1 MHFRAAEA
9 SCVFI
14 FVPDSP
20 AYRLEPG
27 LLAREPRAAA
37 SWPAVRLFATAAAA
51 RESRLSSVA
60 PPLIVVDMRRAE
72 DDLTII
78 IYFIIIPLLPLPRRA
93 ISPRAAAV
101 AAAAAAVEVDIIGRA
116 TTITANSNNTIR
128 CRPAYL
134 I

>member
-51 RESRLSSVA
+51 RESRFSSVA

-101 AAAAAAVEVDIIGRA
+101 AAVAVEVDIIGRA